1 MFNDDLS
8 LIVGCNNSGKT
19 STLYSISEILN
30 IYNNLAW
37 IYFNKKYEYGE
48 NFKKVSNYQFRI
60 DSYGLGEIPFTHL
73 SNDIKTI
80 EIIKEYIQKEKIDY
94 LIIDDFH
101 IMNSYLQKIILDLP
115 VKKIISFSYDLYGYD
130 DIETTNN
137 ISGYNKKYYYL
148 NIYDQM
154 SVKTIRIDGSEE
166 IILLDDYIKS
176 LKRETK
182 LNNLLNGKEEY

>member
-8 LIVGCNNSGKT
+8 IIVGCNNSGKT

-30 IYNNLAW
+30 TNNSLAW
-37 IYFNKKYEYGE
+37 IYFNKNYE
-48 NFKKVSNYQFRI
+48 FKKVSNYQFRI

-80 EIIKEYIQKEKIDY
+80 EIVKEYIQKEKIDY

-101 IMNSYLQKIILDLP
+101 IINSHLQKIILDLP

-130 DIETTNN
+130 YIETTNN

-166 IILLDDYIKS
+166 ILLLDDYIKY
-176 LKRETK
+176 LKREIK
-182 LNNLLNGKEEY
+182 LNNLLNEKEEY